1 MCLKPILTYKIGNSI
16 RKLDN
21 KLKLNPKIL
30 NYVNSN
36 SIVQLKCG
44 KCKECLIEKTIEIKN
59 RLLEEL
65 KINPDAYFL
74 TLTYDEK
81 HKKDLNKRDIQLFIK
96 RYRKIQKLRYFYVGE
111 LGEKTKRPHYHAI
124 IFTKLPK
131 DLKES
136 NTTTKNGY
144 KQYESEEISKLWGNG
159 LIKICK
165 MEKGLIGYIVKY
177 MLKNTNSKEF
187 ICGWSRVPPIGI
199 NPETIKKD
207 IEKRKRTRALKDY
220 YRRRY
225 GEIPENPITKEEKEL
240 KIQEI
245 EKSMKMPYIEYIKK
259 KAQYDF

>member
-1 MCLKPILTYKIGNSI
+1 MCLKPILTYKIANTI
-16 RKLDN
+16 RKLDK

-30 NYVNSN
+30 NYVKSN
-36 SIVQLKCG
+36 DIVQLKCG
-44 KCKECLIEKTIEIKN
+44 KCKECLIEKTIEMKN

-81 HKKDLNKRDIQLFIK
+81 HKKDLNKRDMQLFLK

-124 IFTKLPK
+124 IYTKLPK

-136 NTTTKNGY
+136 NATTKQGF
-144 KQYESEEISKLWGNG
+144 KQYESEEITKLWGNG

-165 MEKGLIGYIVKY
+165 MDKGLIGYIVKY
-177 MLKNTNSKEF
+177 MLKNCTSKEF
-187 ICGWSRVPPIGI
+187 ICSWSRVPPIGI
-199 NPETIKKD
+199 NPKTIQED
-207 IEKRKRTRALKDY
+207 IKGTRRLRALKDY
-220 YRRRY
+220 YRRRF

-245 EKSMKMPYIEYIKK
+245 EKSMPYIEYIKQ
-259 KAQYDF
+259 KAQYNF